1 MKLLIVTQYFWPES
15 FRIND
20 LASGLRERG
29 HEVTVLTGYP
39 NYPEGK
45 LYPGYRLLRQPSEQW
60 NGIRIIRA
68 PLVPRGSGGALRL
81 AANYLSFAL
90 GASLRACTLRRE
102 PFDALLV
109 FQPSPV
115 TCGIPARILKGLT
128 GAPILFWVQDLW
140 PQSLAA
146 VGAVRS
152 PVLLGLVDRLVRWIY
167 AGCDRILIQSRAFA
181 ETICGQGVSQERIA
195 YFPNS
200 AEAFYCPVDR
210 EQAAALD
217 RELPEGFRVLFAGN
231 IGAAQ
236 DFETILTAAELLKTH
251 PQIVWVVIGDGRL
264 RPWVEEEVERRGLS
278 GRVTLVGRKPA
289 EEMPRY
295 FAWADLLLV
304 TLRREPIFALT
315 IPSKVQSYLACARPV
330 LAALEGEGAQ
340 VLEESGGGYAC
351 PPEDPQALAET
362 VLRMYGLTET
372 ERQAMGNNGRDYYL
386 KQFERELLL
395 DRLEGWLRELSPVQR
410 NKKQQEERHVH
421 R

>member
-1 MKLLIVTQYFWPES
+1 MKLLIITQYFWPES

-45 LYPGYRLLRQPSEQW
+45 LYPGYRLFRQANEQW

-68 PLVPRGSGGALRL
+68 PLVPRGNGGALRL
-81 AANYLSFAL
+81 AMNYLSFAL
-90 GASLRACTLRRE
+90 GASLRACTLGRE
-102 PFDALLV
+102 SFDALLV

-167 AGCDRILIQSRAFA
+167 AGCDRVLIQSRAFA

-210 EQAAALD
+210 GQAAALD

-236 DFETILTAAELLKTH
+236 DFETILAAAELLKTH

-295 FAWADLLLV
+295 FACADLLLV

-340 VLEESGGGYAC
+340 VLEESGGGYVC
-351 PPEDPQALAET
+351 PPEDSQALAEG
-362 VLRMYGLTET
+362 VLRIYGLTKA
-372 ERQAMGNNGRDYYL
+372 ERELMGDRGRNYYL
-386 KQFERELLL
+386 QQFERERLL
-395 DRLEGWLRELSPVQR
+395 DRLEGWLRELSPARRGNEQ
-410 NKKQQEERHVH
+410 
-421 R
+421 

>member
-1 MKLLIVTQYFWPES
+1 MKLLIITQYFWPEN

-45 LYPGYRLLRQPSEQW
+45 LYSGYRLFRQTSEQW

-68 PLVPRGSGGALRL
+68 ALVPRGKGGTLRL
-81 AANYLSFAL
+81 VLNYLSFAL
-90 GASLRACTLRRE
+90 GASLRVCALRRE
-102 PFDALLV
+102 QFDALLV

-115 TCGIPARILKGLT
+115 TCGIPARILKRLT
-128 GAPILFWVQDLW
+128 GTPILFWVQDLW
-140 PQSLAA
+140 PQTLAA

-152 PVLLGLVDRLVRWIY
+152 SAILGLLDRLVRWIY
-167 AGCDRILIQSRAFA
+167 ADCDRVLIQSRAFA
-181 ETICGQGVSQERIA
+181 ETISNQGVPQERIA

-200 AEAFYCPVDR
+200 AEAFYYPVER
-210 EQAAALD
+210 EQTAALG
-217 RELPEGFRVLFAGN
+217 RELPEGFRIMFAGN

-236 DFETILTAAELLKTH
+236 DFDTILAAAELLKKH
-251 PQIVWVVIGDGRL
+251 PQIVWVVIGDGRM
-264 RPWVEEEVERRGLS
+264 RPWVEEELERRGLS
-278 GRVTLVGRKPA
+278 DRVTLVGRKPA
-289 EEMPRY
+289 EEMPSY

-315 IPSKVQSYLACARPV
+315 IPSKMQSYLACARPI

-351 PPEDPQALAET
+351 RPEDPKALAET
-362 VLRMYGLTET
+362 VLKMYGLTDT
-372 ERQAMGNNGRDYYL
+372 ERQVIGNCGRNYYL
-386 KQFERELLL
+386 QQFEREHLLN
-395 DRLEGWLRELSPVQR
+395 RLEGWLREFTPARLG
-410 NKKQQEERHVH
+410 NE
-421 R
+421 